1 MIVAGPDG
9 FMKNEYRKFNIQS
22 EDITPG
28 DDFGMMREVLTR
40 RFKRLAKEAPP
51 ARDLFFGYEPKL
63 GTAMRRGDWKM
74 ILKDGAAQLYHLK
87 DDRKETRDLSL
98 EKPDVAAA
106 MRSAIEEF
114 KRTVT
119 PGS

>member
-1 MIVAGPDG
+1 VEIAGAG
-9 FMKNEYRKFNIQS
+9 
-22 EDITPG
+22 
-28 DDFGMMREVLTR
+28 
-40 RFKRLAKEAPP
+40 AEAPSNLDGISLRRHWLAREELP

-87 DDRKETRDLSL
+87 DDMKETRDLSL
-98 EKPDVAAA
+98 EKPEITAA